1 MTNAEV
7 QRLRAYIDA
16 RKRNIE
22 AAERSYDIQT
32 VVTEL
37 RELSAPLSSPDCF
50 SSSWKTL
57 YLEVFYRDVANFL
70 LGFVAV
76 HIEICLSEHDREQ
89 AFDIF
94 FDSENVPSSRAI
106 SALVSTLSTTK
117 TRTKTPD
124 KTAREDAEASI
135 TQCIRLL
142 EKAVAAGGVQDVVDE
157 LLMEEQVWIN
167 FELIKFVVPQQ
178 PTATSGNNIIGLQVL
193 ISQLSSLPDLIYNRR
208 QLDTAAIFRPRRYF
222 STLCDGL
229 FRSLFRQETPIKQS
243 RTFRMF
249 ADKLT
254 RIGQMQVF
262 VQSWLH
268 VTTASSTTKRN
279 HILFLSLPESC
290 LEQLLLQIASE
301 KVSSFL
307 SAQQALGLPKY
318 MLLAQMPPALCY
330 NKQFQYVVAHK
341 ILLRKPIEDFF
352 YWRVLIDAMAQCD
365 GDTCQSPL
373 AAVFD
378 VVLARWSQNDFA
390 VNTEYT
396 VNTSVCFFLRYSLQK
411 LTKGSGEAA
420 F

>member
-22 AAERSYDIQT
+22 AAERRYDIQT
-32 VVTEL
+32 VVAEL
-37 RELSAPLSSPDCF
+37 RELSAPLYSPDRF

-94 FDSENVPSSRAI
+94 FDSEIVPSSRAI

-167 FELIKFVVPQQ
+167 FELIK
-178 PTATSGNNIIGLQVL
+178 L
-193 ISQLSSLPDLIYNRR
+193 
-208 QLDTAAIFRPRRYF
+208 
-222 STLCDGL
+222 
-229 FRSLFRQETPIKQS
+229 
-243 RTFRMF
+243 
-249 ADKLT
+249 
-254 RIGQMQVF
+254 
-262 VQSWLH
+262 
-268 VTTASSTTKRN
+268 
-279 HILFLSLPESC
+279 
-290 LEQLLLQIASE
+290 
-301 KVSSFL
+301 
-307 SAQQALGLPKY
+307 
-318 MLLAQMPPALCY
+318 
-330 NKQFQYVVAHK
+330 
-341 ILLRKPIEDFF
+341 
-352 YWRVLIDAMAQCD
+352 
-365 GDTCQSPL
+365 
-373 AAVFD
+373 
-378 VVLARWSQNDFA
+378 
-390 VNTEYT
+390 
-396 VNTSVCFFLRYSLQK
+396 
-411 LTKGSGEAA
+411 
-420 F
+420 